1 MSAEI
6 PLASHTNLPD
16 SSTGAAQANRAV
28 SPKGPSGPRQ
38 PRPASKRATGALK
51 GLFFIAALPV
61 ILVLIWYISTAVG
74 EKNFFV
80 PTPALLVE
88 TFFATWTG
96 DRITTDV
103 IPSLTRLLIGIAGSI
118 IIGIVAGLLIG
129 SVRWLRALTEPTL
142 EFFRAIPPT
151 VLIPV
156 LMLLIGIG
164 DDMKVAVIISGAV
177 WPILLNTIEGVRS
190 MDEVLSD
197 TTHTYGIKGFNR
209 VRYLILPSAMPQIMA
224 GIRQSLSIALI
235 LMVISEMFAAS
246 SGLGFTIVQFQRSF
260 AIPEMWSGI
269 VLLGIIGVIMSFI
282 FQLIERNVLRWY
294 HGLREIE
301 NAA

>member
-1 MSAEI
+1 MSTETTPAAATA
-6 PLASHTNLPD
+6 AS
-16 SSTGAAQANRAV
+16 SASTASTATPA
-28 SPKGPSGPRQ
+28 PSGAR
-38 PRPASKRATGALK
+38 RSGLKVGGLLK
-51 GLFFIAALPV
+51 GLLYIVALPV
-61 ILVLIWYISTAVG
+61 LLVVLWALATSGAP
-74 EKNFFV
+74 NFFV
-80 PTPALLVE
+80 PTPAKLVD
-88 TFFATWTG
+88 TFFKTWSGERLTS
-96 DRITTDV
+96 DV
-103 IPSLTRLLIGIAGSI
+103 FPSLGRLLIGIAGSVV
-118 IIGIVAGLLIG
+118 IGIVGGLLIG
-129 SVRWLRALTEPTL
+129 SVRWLRALTEPVM

-156 LMLLIGIG
+156 MMLLIGIG
-164 DDMKVAVIISGAV
+164 DDMKIAVIILGAV

-190 MDEVLSD
+190 MDEVLSS
-197 TTHTYGIKGFNR
+197 TTRTYGITGFNR

-235 LMVISEMFAAS
+235 LMVISEMFASS

-269 VLLGIIGVIMSFI
+269 VLLGIIGVVLSFI
-282 FQLIERNVLRWY
+282 FQIVERSVLRWY

>member
-1 MSAEI
+1 MRVAKNFLYIVGLPALLLIGWVLWSAQ
-6 PLASHTNLPD
+6 
-16 SSTGAAQANRAV
+16 ST
-28 SPKGPSGPRQ
+28 S
-38 PRPASKRATGALK
+38 
-51 GLFFIAALPV
+51 
-61 ILVLIWYISTAVG
+61 
-74 EKNFFV
+74 FFV
-80 PTPALLVE
+80 PTWEQMTNA
-88 TFFATWTG
+88 FATTWTWN
-96 DRITTDV
+96 RITTDV
-103 IPSLTRLLIGIAGSI
+103 VPSVTNLLLGIVISI
-118 IIGIVAGLLIG
+118 VIGIVVGLLVG
-129 SVRWLRALTEPTL
+129 SFRWLRQLMEPVM
-142 EFFRAIPPT
+142 EFFRAVPPV

-156 LMLLIGIG
+156 FMLLIGIG
-164 DDMKVAVIISGAV
+164 DDMKIAVIVLGAV

-197 TTHTYGIKGFNR
+197 TSQTYRVTGVSR

-246 SGLGFTIVQFQRSF
+246 AGLGFTIVQFQRSF

-269 VLLGIIGVIMSFI
+269 VLLGVIGVLLSFV
-282 FQLIERNVLRWY
+282 FQLVERIVLRWY